1 MSTVDFF
8 NSFDNLTGEDEIWA
22 KFSELAGRHF
32 GVSSILYG
40 FTHNKYTA
48 ARSGITRSIYM
59 RHNHPADYVEASGGA
74 AFLDGDPCAT
84 LLFEAGGS
92 FLWEDVYA
100 LGTPAGER
108 RRRIGSDFEMEI
120 GATLGVPFYGGQGMS
135 GAGFSAGPMRGPE
148 FRKIW
153 NGKRSEIIALFAAF
167 DARLRPAMVA
177 RTFHLSPRERDVIAY
192 AAAGLTGKE
201 IAHRLG
207 LRPKSVFNTMER
219 ARRSLDA
226 ATTLEAIAKAYAFHL
241 I

>member
-1 MSTVDFF
+1 MKTEDFL
-8 NSFDNLTGEDEIWA
+8 NSFDNLRDEEEIWA
-22 KFSELAGRHF
+22 KFNDLANKHF

-40 FTHNKYTA
+40 FTHNKLTA

-59 RHNHPADYVEASGGA
+59 RHNHPAGYVEASGGD

-84 LLFEAGGS
+84 LLFDSGGS

-100 LGTPAGER
+100 MGGEAGER
-108 RRRIGSDFEMEI
+108 RRRIGAAFDMDI
-120 GATLGVPFYGGQGMS
+120 GATIGVPFYGGQGMS
-135 GAGFSAGPMRGPE
+135 GAGFSAGSMRGPE

-153 NGKRSEIIALFAAF
+153 NSRRPEIIALFAAF
-167 DARLRPAMVA
+167 DARLRPSMVE
-177 RTFHLSPRERDVIAY
+177 RTFRLSPRERDVIAY

-207 LRPKSVFNTMER
+207 LQPKSVFNTMER

-226 ATTLEAIAKAYAFHL
+226 ATTLEAIAKAYAFQL